1 MMPRF
6 LFLFLF
12 LSQCIICLGQE
23 VEYLNSFGYPIV
35 DLNAYPA
42 EFIKVTTQKN
52 GVIQSFTYNLDTVK
66 VEHSTVLTDENGE
79 KISERILGYYPNGEM
94 KFNKRIDYAKDEFK
108 ETNYYEDGSLKSEII
123 SSSMEILS
131 ETYYGVDGVVI
142 DKPLIEDPEPKGGKK
157 SWNNFLVANLQ
168 YPVEA
173 RSERAEGTVILAFDL
188 DEEGAIVNPQVA
200 NPEQVHPALAAEA
213 LRILLIYPENW
224 NPKKI
229 NGIPVPS
236 EMKIPIRFKLS

>member
-1 MMPRF
+1 MSR
-6 LFLFLF
+6 FLFLF

-23 VEYLNSFGYPIV
+23 VVYLNSFGYPIV

-142 DKPLIEDPEPKGGKK
+142 DKPLMKTLNQKE
-157 SWNNFLVANLQ
+157 
-168 YPVEA
+168 
-173 RSERAEGTVILAFDL
+173 ERKA
-188 DEEGAIVNPQVA
+188 
-200 NPEQVHPALAAEA
+200 
-213 LRILLIYPENW
+213 
-224 NPKKI
+224 
-229 NGIPVPS
+229 GI
-236 EMKIPIRFKLS
+236 IFW

>member
-1 MMPRF
+1 M
-6 LFLFLF
+6 
-12 LSQCIICLGQE
+12 
-23 VEYLNSFGYPIV
+23 
-35 DLNAYPA
+35 
-42 EFIKVTTQKN
+42 
-52 GVIQSFTYNLDTVK
+52 IQSFTYNLDTVK
-66 VEHSTVLTDENGE
+66 VEHSTVLTGENGE

-108 ETNYYEDGSLKSEII
+108 ETNYYEDGGLKSEII
-123 SSSMEILS
+123 SSSKEIIS

-157 SWNNFLVANLQ
+157 NWNNFLVANLR
-168 YPVEA
+168 YPAEA

-188 DEEGAIVNPQVA
+188 DEDGAIINPQVA